1 MKKNILA
8 FRFCFVS
15 LNVIPPENFMAY
27 KISKKKK
34 KEKNPHKFNF
44 HHEINVIIL
53 IEIQSNEFNEL
64 KEAGKS
70 VRGLRVQIKGR
81 QRCDWRENSSWRT
94 NHEILSAGATSVTVR
109 SFDVC
114 LSVVDFRVKRA
125 DGSVAR
131 RFNGEA
137 TRHFPGQR
145 GGCHLKNSKA
155 TRGNPLKERSNM
167 YKFQA
172 EKNGAKCRGRIIIE
186 EKFSFI
192 LPE

>member
-1 MKKNILA
+1 MYRGIISFNIVNTQKIQMKKNTLA

-81 QRCDWRENSSWRT
+81 QRLRLAGEFKLENES
-94 NHEILSAGATSVTVR
+94 
-109 SFDVC
+109 
-114 LSVVDFRVKRA
+114 
-125 DGSVAR
+125 
-131 RFNGEA
+131 
-137 TRHFPGQR
+137 
-145 GGCHLKNSKA
+145 
-155 TRGNPLKERSNM
+155 
-167 YKFQA
+167 
-172 EKNGAKCRGRIIIE
+172 
-186 EKFSFI
+186 
-192 LPE
+192 